1 MGCGKSSAA
10 VATSPSPIK
19 VSSNTGTAA
28 ASDRLTIRPSTFI
41 KSRVADIATDYEFCE
56 LLGSGAFAQVKRAVH
71 KASGNIRAIK
81 ILHKMG
87 LQSQMVDERAQLR
100 EFSFLSQLDHPNIL
114 RVYGLYEDKLHFY
127 VVMEY
132 CQGGELFTL
141 LSQRKSFSEAD
152 VAKLL
157 FQMLSATAYCH
168 EKKVIH
174 RDLKPENILLEGTR
188 DDLQIK
194 IADFGS
200 SAFLDIHGR
209 LNGVFG
215 SPYYLAPEVLSQCYN
230 EKCDIWSIGIIM
242 YILLT
247 GKPPYVGRSEQEI
260 MQRVVRGELTLSKL
274 ATLSTSAQDLV
285 NKMLIRNVKER
296 LSAAQTLA
304 HPWIQQ
310 FRSATVANSAVLSSA
325 LAQMRT
331 FHHMSKLK
339 EAIYT
344 YIATQLMSEA
354 DTKELREAFQALDKN
369 GDGRLSKEELLS
381 LYKTT
386 LGDVDAQT
394 EANKLLANVD
404 TDRSGF
410 IDYSEFLKASLDR
423 SKHLCKQN
431 LEVTFKAFDVDG
443 SGQISAV
450 ELKAMLAGEEGCEEG
465 VWRALIQEADQNGDG
480 QLDIK
485 EFKELI
491 LRRL

>member
-10 VATSPSPIK
+10 VASSPAPMK
-19 VSSNTGTAA
+19 VSSTGTA

-41 KSRVADIATDYEFCE
+41 KSRVADVAADYEFCE

-87 LQSQMVDERAQLR
+87 LQSQMVDEKSQLR
-100 EFSFLSQLDHPNIL
+100 EFNFLSQLDHPNIL
-114 RVYGLYEDKLHFY
+114 RVFGLYEDKLHFY

-152 VAKLL
+152 AAKLM
-157 FQMLSATAYCH
+157 FQMMSATAYCH

-174 RDLKPENILLEGTR
+174 RDLKPENVLLEGAK

-200 SAFLDIHGR
+200 SAFLDVHGR

-230 EKCDIWSIGIIM
+230 EKCDMWSIGIIM

-260 MQRVVRGELTLSKL
+260 MQRVMRGELNLSKL
-274 ATLSTSAQDLV
+274 NTLSADAQDLV
-285 NKMLIRNVKER
+285 NKLLLRSVKER
-296 LSAAQTLA
+296 LSASQALA
-304 HPWIQQ
+304 HPWIQK
-310 FRSATVANSAVLSSA
+310 FRNATVTDSAILSSA
-325 LAQMRT
+325 LSQMRA
-331 FHHMSKLK
+331 FHHTSKLK

-344 YIATQLMSEA
+344 YIATQLISEA
-354 DTKELREAFQALDKN
+354 DTKDLREAFQGLDKN
-369 GDGRLSKEELLS
+369 GDGRLSKEELLL
-381 LYKTT
+381 LYRTT
-386 LGDVDAQT
+386 LGDAEADV
-394 EANKLLANVD
+394 EANKLIANVD
-404 TDRSGF
+404 TDHSGF

-450 ELKAMLAGEEGCEEG
+450 ELKAVLAGGEGCEDG
-465 VWRALIQEADQNGDG
+465 VWNALIQEADQNGDG

-491 LRRL
+491 MRRM